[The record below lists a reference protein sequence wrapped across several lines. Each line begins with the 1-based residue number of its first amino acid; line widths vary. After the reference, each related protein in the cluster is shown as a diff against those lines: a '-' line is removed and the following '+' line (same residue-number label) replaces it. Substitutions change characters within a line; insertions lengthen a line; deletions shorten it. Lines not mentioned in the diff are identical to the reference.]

1 MILVCCRRIVF
12 SVAVVA
18 GLSRGAYAVDYPSL
32 NLPVVK
38 PIMTCDQFAKAD
50 FGKISDARITIKTA
64 TILDTPKGA
73 YCRITA
79 SVDPEVNFR
88 ADLPIERWTQRF
100 VLGAQGRYTD
110 ITGHASGCM
119 PALNG
124 EIAVATSGGGGNGRG
139 PGGPGGNST
148 AANAPTDPWGT
159 SPQGRINWAYGTNHM
174 IALAVKDLIKVF
186 YGQPQKFSYMVGCSE
201 GGRQTIEEGQRFPED
216 FDGLSVGAP
225 VIYDGSHN
233 VGFWHGWEYH
243 VDQRADGSIILSQP
257 KLDVLHKAVLAHC
270 AAASGIIDGML
281 EQPTACKF
289 DKSWVQCAAA
299 ATDTSN
305 CLTGEEANVA
315 EQLYLGP
322 NDGKN
327 FFEIGGWPAGSEWNW
342 RLSTPGK
349 PSSNEAFNPNGLHRT
364 FMPPLSGQ
372 STKDIMAQFAF
383 TQEWWDKTLE
393 MAPLMNAA
401 NTNLRP
407 FAQHGDKMILWEG
420 AEDTTVQPAIPIS
433 YYEGVQKELGLKM
446 TDSFLRFFL
455 LPGVGHCGGSEG
467 PNQVDTLGPLMA
479 WVEMHQE
486 PKMLIARRA
495 SGPNASG
502 GQFSSTNP
510 IPNAPYAEPAQP
522 TAYTRPIFPFPMV
535 AEYTG
540 KGDVNDAANYKAVK
554 GPLKTPEVFD
564 NQTEKKLLGPNNQKF
579 YKAMNDQ
586 LLETPKEAGKP

>member
-1 MILVCCRRIVF
+1 LKYFGIVAF
-12 SVAVVA
+12 AALATS
-18 GLSRGAYAVDYPSL
+18 AYAVDYPSA
-32 NLPVVK
+32 NLPVIK
-38 PIMTCDQFAKAD
+38 PVMTCEQLAQADLSKFLDAKV
-50 FGKISDARITIKTA
+50 TIKTA
-64 TILDTPKGA
+64 TILDTPKGP

-79 SVDPEVNFR
+79 TVEPGITFH
-88 ADLPIERWTQRF
+88 ADLPVEHWTQRF

-124 EIAVATSGGGGNGRG
+124 EIVVATSGGGGGNGGGRGG
-139 PGGPGGNST
+139 PGGPGGNA
-148 AANAPTDPWGT
+148 AANAAPDPWGT

-174 IALAVKDLIKVF
+174 ITLAMKDLIKVF
-186 YGQPQKFSYMVGCSE
+186 YGQPQKFAYMVGCSE
-201 GGRQTIEEGQRFPED
+201 GGRQTIEEGERFPED

-225 VIYDGSHN
+225 VLYDTSHN

-243 VDQRADGSIILSQP
+243 VDQRPDGSIILSQP
-257 KLDVLHKAVLAHC
+257 KLDVLHKAILTHC
-270 AAASGIIDGML
+270 AAVSGIIDGML
-281 EQPTACKF
+281 QQPVACRF
-289 DKSWVQCAAA
+289 DKSWVQCAAGA
-299 ATDTSN
+299 SDTSS
-305 CLTGEEANVA
+305 CLTAEEAHVA

-322 NDGKN
+322 NDGKGN
-327 FFEIGGWPAGSEWNW
+327 FFEIGGWPAGSEWSW

-349 PSSNEAFNPNGLHRT
+349 PSSNEALNPNGIHRT
-364 FMPPLSGQ
+364 FMPPLSGE
-372 STKDIMAQFAF
+372 TTANIMAKFAF
-383 TQEWWDKTLE
+383 TQEWWDKTVE

-433 YYEGVQKELGLKM
+433 YYEGVQKELGAKM
-446 TDSFLRFFL
+446 TDSFMRFFL

-479 WVEMHQE
+479 WVEMRQE

-502 GQFSSTNP
+502 GQFGSTNP

-522 TAYTRPIFPFPMV
+522 TAYTRPIYPYPAV
-535 AEYTG
+535 AKYKG
-540 KGDVNDAANYKAVK
+540 SGDVNDAANYEQAK
-554 GPLKTPEVFD
+554 GPFKTPQVFD
-564 NQTEKKLLGPNNQKF
+564 NQTEKKLLGPNNLKW
-579 YKAMNDQ
+579 YKAENDK
-586 LLETPKEAGKP
+586 LAVVPNK